1 MAKIGDL
8 PVELVDF
15 ITDHLRR
22 MSDLAALARA
32 NHRFHDVVDPI
43 LYKFARENA
52 PKYVAWH
59 PLRWS
64 AENGQTGTLKKALAA
79 GFDVNMAFV
88 STTVMAARDWEG
100 FQTRLEAVDGKE
112 VSDPPPLEPN
122 HEWEPHEDDTDDDDL
137 PTSISTVDR
146 MRPGYSP
153 PPRRFVDILDFDTD
167 DGEDSWNGVD
177 DFDPAMDGFDE
188 EAEADFMEHFHDH
201 FVGGFGSD
209 DPTDDDDEDDFDEDV
224 DEDESGHEDG
234 FGRHPDTED
243 DLRRFR
249 ALHLAAR
256 GGHDSVVGI
265 LIDHGASIDVC
276 SRQLCKCMPILCRA
290 ASGPHGIPTVRNDLS
305 GFSPLHLAICHFQ
318 ESTARLLLSRGASPR
333 LNELQR
339 DNAPT
344 ALHAAAATG
353 QTNLCKHI
361 LDGGFVELDA
371 VDNSGLTPFYYA
383 YRCGQWSSTVS
394 FLLEKGA
401 HINFL
406 VRQPTRQNGVEGG
419 EFFTTLYEACVFG
432 CYAEAIKLINLGAD
446 VNGGRYALNVQY
458 SWPLHAVCGLPR
470 PFHELLR
477 NPAMRSASASAKND
491 EEQRVELIK
500 LMLRSGADIE
510 AKTCYEL
517 DSPLQYAA
525 MHCDVAVLQ
534 VLLAEGADVES
545 QNSEGRT
552 PLFRACGPGVIA
564 DVYASN
570 HFLRHESELLATKML
585 LDHGAKINAK
595 DKAGNTALHLAC
607 SLSHQRH
614 DRRYDSD
621 QMQERIV
628 RILLQRGAEDTASN
642 GLGITPFESA
652 FCGGL
657 LGVCDILVRRRQS
670 PQPWKHEDFDRM
682 MLATIRDRPH
692 DLDAVDLLLDLD
704 TNGTLFSKSTY
715 LIRMID
721 GGHVKMASRYLER
734 GAARL
739 PLNPKD
745 KLTILQEG
753 LARSNEAIV
762 KQMLA
767 VKVSV
772 NFPDKNGHT
781 PLYVVLQGGLPG
793 KEELVKALLKAG
805 ADPHF
810 RPPSSTDIMT
820 PLEKAVML
828 QQHALVDIMLQH
840 QPLRNNPKAP
850 KGVYLHAAAR
860 TVPSKRMFSTLLR
873 SGASV
878 TELDSNG
885 DTPLSVFL
893 KSVADQPHWTAHT
906 RGAANQVCATVW
918 YLWNKKVDINLRNKS
933 GKAITSYLTALR
945 MYTGDNQARKRIAD
959 ELQLCV
965 EIVPAEG
972 ADGEEGLK
980 MLRFRHG
987 LMGLGKIGGHGAGG
1001 GTKPP
1006 IRL

>member
-22 MSDLAALARA
+22 VSDLAALARA
-32 NHRFHDVVDPI
+32 SHKFYDVVDPI
-43 LYKFARENA
+43 LYKFAKENV
-52 PKYVAWH
+52 PKHVAWH

-79 GFDVNMAFV
+79 GIDVNMAFV
-88 STTVMAARDWEG
+88 STTFMAARDFEG
-100 FQTRLEAVDGKE
+100 FQTRVEAIDGKE
-112 VSDPPPLEPN
+112 VCDAPRLEPN

-153 PPRRFVDILDFDTD
+153 PPRRFVDILDFPDID
-167 DGEDSWNGVD
+167 DGEDGWNGVD

-201 FVGGFGSD
+201 FVGGFWSD

-243 DLRRFR
+243 DPRGSFR

-256 GGHDSVVGI
+256 GGHDNVVGI

-276 SRQLCKCMPILCRA
+276 SRQLCKY
-290 ASGPHGIPTVRNDLS
+290 
-305 GFSPLHLAICHFQ
+305 
-318 ESTARLLLSRGASPR
+318 
-333 LNELQR
+333 
-339 DNAPT
+339 
-344 ALHAAAATG
+344 
-353 QTNLCKHI
+353 LCKHI
-361 LDGGFVELDA
+361 LDRGFVELDA
-371 VDNSGLTPFYYA
+371 VDHSGLTPFYYA

-406 VRQPTRQNGVEGG
+406 VRQPTRHNGVEGG

-458 SWPLHAVCGLPR
+458 SWPLHAVCGPPR
-470 PFHELLR
+470 PFHQLLR
-477 NPAMRSASASAKND
+477 NPAMRNASASAQND

-545 QNSEGRT
+545 QN
-552 PLFRACGPGVIA
+552 
-564 DVYASN
+564 
-570 HFLRHESELLATKML
+570 
-585 LDHGAKINAK
+585 
-595 DKAGNTALHLAC
+595 
-607 SLSHQRH
+607 
-614 DRRYDSD
+614 D
-621 QMQERIV
+621 QKQERIV
-628 RILLQRGAEDTASN
+628 RILLQRGAKDTASN

-652 FCGGL
+652 FRGGL

-670 PQPWKHEDFDRM
+670 PQPWRHEDFDRM

-704 TNGTLFSKSTY
+704 INGTLFSKSTY
-715 LIRMID
+715 LMMMID

-734 GAARL
+734 GPARL
-739 PLNPKD
+739 PLNPKE

-805 ADPHF
+805 ADAHF

-828 QQHALVDIMLQH
+828 QQHALVDIMLGA

-860 TVPSKRMFSTLLR
+860 TVPSKRMFSTLIR

-906 RGAANQVCATVW
+906 RGAAKQVCATVW

-945 MYTGDNQARKRIAD
+945 LYTGDNQARKRIAD

-972 ADGEEGLK
+972 ADGEKGLK

-987 LMGLGKIGGHGAGG
+987 LMGLGTIGGHGAGG